1 VYFSSG
7 TLCYIIRSQRAA
19 VPNPPICDI
28 IFYDKG
34 FFTLNTQTAAAHSPG
49 RPLERRRSLIRE
61 ILMNKYVYLLLL
73 PGVVFYIIFN
83 YIPMYGITLAFK
95 EFVIRKG
102 ILGSPWVGLQN
113 FQYILGEPEF
123 WKVFKNTLIISF
135 GRIIT
140 GFPIPILIA
149 ILLNELKEG
158 AYKKG
163 LQTFYTFPHFLSWV
177 IIAGIVRNLFSN
189 DGAVNNLL
197 FTLAAQRY
205 DFLANNDLFRPLL
218 FMTDIWKEAGWSSII
233 YLATIAGINP
243 ELYEAAHIDGANRFQ
258 RMLHITWPELRPTV
272 VLLLILAVGNCM
284 NAGFDQI
291 YNLYN
296 PLVYDSGD
304 IIDTYLFRITFL
316 TNPEYGV
323 STAVGLFKSLI
334 NLGLLLTADRFLK
347 LIGERGI
354 F

>member
-1 VYFSSG
+1 MKIKTSAPHLPVKLADRRQGLFRDI
-7 TLCYIIRSQRAA
+7 LKNRYI
-19 VPNPPICDI
+19 
-28 IFYDKG
+28 
-34 FFTLNTQTAAAHSPG
+34 
-49 RPLERRRSLIRE
+49 
-61 ILMNKYVYLLLL
+61 YLLLL
-73 PGVVFYIIFN
+73 PGIAFYIIFS
-83 YIPMYGITLAFK
+83 YVPMYGVTLAFK
-95 EFVIRKG
+95 EFMIKDG
-102 ILGSPWVGLQN
+102 ILGSPWVGLRN
-113 FQYILGEPEF
+113 FEYILGEPEF

-140 GFPIPILIA
+140 GFPVPILIA
-149 ILLNELKEG
+149 ILFNEVRDG
-158 AYKKG
+158 VYKKG
-163 LQTFYTFPHFLSWV
+163 LQTVYTFPHFLSWV

-197 FTLAAQRY
+197 FLLGTQKFN
-205 DFLANNDLFRPLL
+205 FLASNELFRPLL
-218 FMTDIWKEAGWSSII
+218 FVTDIWKEAGWSSII

-243 ELYEAAHIDGANRFQ
+243 ELYEAAHIDGANRF
-258 RMLHITWPELRPTV
+258 RRILHITWPELRPTA

-284 NAGFDQI
+284 NAGFDQV

-316 TNPEYGV
+316 TSPEYGV

-334 NLGLLLTADRFLK
+334 NLALLVSADRFLK
-347 LIGERGI
+347 LIGERGV